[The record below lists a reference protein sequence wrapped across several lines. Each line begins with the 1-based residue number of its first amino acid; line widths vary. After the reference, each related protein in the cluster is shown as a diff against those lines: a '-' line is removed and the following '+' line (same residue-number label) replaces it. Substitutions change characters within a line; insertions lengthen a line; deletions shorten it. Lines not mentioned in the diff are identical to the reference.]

1 MTKKSSHTGCFLSP
15 LVLRQI
21 FDRLISSA
29 AQGIEDFRLGIRDFE
44 QITAFGGLQ
53 SLRHND
59 VTICEILV
67 QSCQE
72 IIQFLS
78 DSHIYLL

>member
-1 MTKKSSHTGCFLSP
+1 
-15 LVLRQI
+15 
-21 FDRLISSA
+21 
-29 AQGIEDFRLGIRDFE
+29 
-44 QITAFGGLQ
+44 
-53 SLRHND
+53 